1 MYGVTRKKERDSTA
15 PVYGNQVPGPSSPTL
30 PPTATLCPRH
40 LLIHLFLRLEIPE
53 NPQSVIMHGSQETQV
68 KFENGSKFE
77 SESHSV
83 VSSSSLPCGLCCP
96 WNSLSQNTGLGSLCL
111 LQGIFPNQGLNQG
124 LLHCRWIYMPIYIYI
139 SQHQHQCLV

>member
-83 VSSSSLPCGLCCP
+83 VSSSLQPRGLYSP
-96 WNSLSQNTGLGSLCL
+96 WNSPGQNTGVGSLSL
-111 LQGIFPNQGLNQG
+111 LRRIVPTEGSNPG
-124 LLHCRWIYMPIYIYI
+124 LLHCWQSLYQRSHKESPRI
-139 SQHQHQCLV
+139 LE